1 MQNTQLEIISKSQ
14 CFETGS
20 VEVSHPEFRMISG
33 EWFMSPNRTAIFVKL
48 FDVLLIMGMEQ
59 AEKLSR
65 TISETFV
72 KFVSFVVK
80 S

>member
-1 MQNTQLEIISKSQ
+1 MVYVAK
-14 CFETGS
+14 
-20 VEVSHPEFRMISG
+20 
-33 EWFMSPNRTAIFVKL
+33 PNSDLSEL
-48 FDVLLIMGMEQ
+48 FNVLLIIGMEQ
-59 AEKLSR
+59 EEKLSR

>member
-1 MQNTQLEIISKSQ
+1 MFRN
-14 CFETGS
+14 GS

-33 EWFMSPNRTAIFVKL
+33 EWVYVAKPNSDLCEL
-48 FDVLLIMGMEQ
+48 FDVLLIMGMEPE
-59 AEKLSR
+59 EKLSGA
-65 TISETFV
+65 ISETFV